1 MYANL
6 FVKVHK
12 YELHVFLEDSNK
24 IKEYEKRIS
33 DLEKQ
38 LAEANAKVLKFHD
51 SLIAE
56 MTYSMRLKDKLDE
69 YERRL

>member
-1 MYANL
+1 MSANL
-6 FVKVHK
+6 FVKAHK
-12 YELHVFLEDSNK
+12 HELYVFLEDSKK

-33 DLEKQ
+33 DLEQQ
-38 LAEANAKVLKFHD
+38 LLEANAKVLKFHD

-69 YERRL
+69 YERCL